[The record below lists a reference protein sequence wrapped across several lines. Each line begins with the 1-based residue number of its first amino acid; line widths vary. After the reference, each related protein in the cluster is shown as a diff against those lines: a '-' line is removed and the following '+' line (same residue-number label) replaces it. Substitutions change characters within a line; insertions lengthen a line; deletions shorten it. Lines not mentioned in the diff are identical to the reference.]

1 MWPVDEKGEG
11 IHELVGTF
19 RTRAVGEQHA
29 LSMVEST
36 PTKSGE
42 GRAHDVLQIVVV
54 QEGW

>member
-29 LSMVEST
+29 LSMVESP